1 MLLAYYTFLYVQ
13 QNFDSWSQFWYLI
26 SWKDKELSLS
36 KIFNLVVY
44 KYFQKMIYFLIFL
57 CYLIRGDDFP
67 FQKIVFSIWENSE
80 FRFKGL
86 SKWKFRLAIDTVHKN
101 SVYERNTNYE
111 SGYFQRVTWSVSHCD
126 IACAALRDWMIHV
139 RCRASWPHIA
149 CILLCRECLA
159 WIARC
164 DDWTENWSTYMYVTI
179 ARVRLQQKYFC
190 THFLCACTVGMIFSV
205 HTCSD
210 DSDPCPGHG
219 NVTCTWQL
227 ACEGLYRALLYF
239 LMRE

>member
-1 MLLAYYTFLYVQ
+1 MKEIQITNPGTFKESH
-13 QNFDSWSQFWYLI
+13 DQF
-26 SWKDKELSLS
+26 K
-36 KIFNLVVY
+36 
-44 KYFQKMIYFLIFL
+44 
-57 CYLIRGDDFP
+57 
-67 FQKIVFSIWENSE
+67 
-80 FRFKGL
+80 
-86 SKWKFRLAIDTVHKN
+86 AIAT
-101 SVYERNTNYE
+101 SP
-111 SGYFQRVTWSVSHCD
+111 
-126 IACAALRDWMIHV
+126 ALRDWMIHV

-149 CILLCRECLA
+149 CILCRECLA

-164 DDWTENWSTYMYVTI
+164 DDWTENWLTYMYVMI

-227 ACEGLYRALLYF
+227 ACEGLYRSPILFNARINATFFFF
-239 LMRE
+239 LWIW

>member
-1 MLLAYYTFLYVQ
+1 MNGLF
-13 QNFDSWSQFWYLI
+13 
-26 SWKDKELSLS
+26 
-36 KIFNLVVY
+36 
-44 KYFQKMIYFLIFL
+44 
-57 CYLIRGDDFP
+57 RGDDFP
-67 FQKIVFSIWENSE
+67 FQKIAFSVWENSE

-126 IACAALRDWMIHV
+126 IACAARLNDS
-139 RCRASWPHIA
+139 CALQSKLASYRMYTVQGMPSLDCALWW
-149 CILLCRECLA
+149 L
-159 WIARC
+159 
-164 DDWTENWSTYMYVTI
+164 NWELVNVHMYVTI

-210 DSDPCPGHG
+210 DSGPCPGHG
-219 NVTCTWQL
+219 NVTCSMWRSVSLSYT
-227 ACEGLYRALLYF
+227 F
-239 LMRE
+239 